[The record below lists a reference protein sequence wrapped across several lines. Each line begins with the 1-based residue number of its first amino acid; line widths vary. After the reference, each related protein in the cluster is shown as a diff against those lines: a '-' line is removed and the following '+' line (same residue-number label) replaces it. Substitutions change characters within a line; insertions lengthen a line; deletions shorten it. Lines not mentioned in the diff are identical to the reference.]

1 MTQKWNLQDIRPV
14 EPKKKRPVMPPTAQD
29 EPAEFDEPINLSDP
43 IEDKTERVTIEDGNA
58 TRRRGLLYGIIAFVT
73 IVGGAVLLSAI
84 LGKTELTVY
93 PEHREPNINSEFTAY
108 PDQRNDALSYEIMTL
123 EATSESQVAAS
134 GQIQVEELA
143 TGVIEIIK
151 TTPGAERLI
160 TNTRFR
166 NSDGLVYR
174 IRESVVVPGA
184 VTDDSGATIPG
195 TIQAEVFA
203 DDIGEEYNL
212 PAGQEFDIPGF
223 EESGLTELYDAISGR
238 NPQAFTGGFN
248 GPQFQIDDSEL
259 QTARQALQL
268 ELRDNLLLRVEAE
281 KPSGFIAFPGAVA
294 ITYNQLPAVE
304 YGDDLVTIRE
314 QAVLQIPLFLAGDF
328 GSFLAEETVPVYNG
342 ESVRI
347 EDPNALS
354 FSYTSPTT
362 SASTIANETSLTFD
376 LVGRP
381 LLVWEY
387 DVDKLKSDLAG
398 LPKTAVTNAIGAYP
412 GIEGARVSITPFW
425 QRTFPTDP
433 EDIIVTEEL
442 REE

>member
-1 MTQKWNLQDIRPV
+1 MSQKWNLQDIRPV
-14 EPKKKRPVMPPTAQD
+14 EPKKKRPVVPPAARKGED
-29 EPAEFDEPINLSDP
+29 DFDVPINRSDQVTDHTKR
-43 IEDKTERVTIEDGNA
+43 ITIESGNA
-58 TRRRGLLYGIIAFVT
+58 HKRKGLLYAIAAFVF
-73 IVGGAVLLSAI
+73 IVGGAVLLSAV
-84 LGKTELTVY
+84 LGKTELTIY

-108 PDQRNDALSYEIMTL
+108 PDQRPDALSYEIMTL

-143 TGVIEIIK
+143 TGVIEIVK

-166 NSDGLVYR
+166 SPDGLVFR

-184 VTDDSGATIPG
+184 VADSDGATVPG

-212 PAGQEFDIPGF
+212 AAGQEFDIPGF
-223 EESGLTELYDAISGR
+223 EEAGLTELYEAIFAR
-238 NPQAFTGGFN
+238 NPQPFTGGFN
-248 GPQFQIDDSEL
+248 GPQYQIDESEL
-259 QTARQALQL
+259 QAARQALQL
-268 ELRDNLLLRVEAE
+268 ELRDNLLARVEAE

-294 ITYNQLPAVE
+294 ITYSQLPAVE
-304 YGDDLVTIRE
+304 YGEDLVTIRE
-314 QAVLQIPLFLAGDF
+314 QAILQIPLFQATDF

-342 ESVRI
+342 EPVRI
-347 EDPNALS
+347 EDASVLS
-354 FSYTSPTT
+354 FNYVSATT
-362 SASTIANETSLTFD
+362 SSSNIANEPSLAFD

-387 DVDKLKSDLAG
+387 DVAGLKRDLAG
-398 LPKTAVTNAIGAYP
+398 LPKTAVNNAIGAYT

-425 QRTFPTDP
+425 KRTFPENPD
-433 EDIIVTEEL
+433 DIVVTEEL
-442 REE
+442 RLE